1 MIPGIEDL
9 ISHTLCYEELTY
21 LEDDCNVYKDLSLLA
36 HNRVINFT
44 SENEADHI
52 ISEIMVID
60 THKGEE
66 CCD

>member
-1 MIPGIEDL
+1 MLPGIEDM

-21 LEDDCNVYKDLSLLA
+21 LDEDCNVYKDLSLLA
-36 HNRVINFT
+36 HNRVSNHV
-44 SENEADHI
+44 SEDED

-60 THKGEE
+60 TKKGEE